1 MEEVHH
7 MQSRS
12 ARGLMAVA
20 LCVTMAGC
28 TYSLHESHLVRPMP
42 APPPDLDALIAEH
55 AGYTATESRIDTP
68 DGVSVYRV
76 DLKRPDAR
84 ATVLYFGGNGFR
96 TGLHARRILDAYAR
110 LPVDLVLVDHRGYGA
125 STGTPIIDGLRAD
138 ALQVY
143 DQVRAETVDRPLIV
157 HGQSLG
163 SFFAGYV
170 ADTRQ
175 LDGLVLES
183 SMTTAEDWT
192 RAMRARA
199 GFWTRLA
206 VRRFDIAPALQKAG
220 NLDVARRL
228 DEPVFY
234 VVGELDATTAP
245 KFSQA
250 LFEATP
256 LPTTDRLL
264 AVVAGRGHNN
274 ATLSPEFRLGF
285 TMLLER
291 ASAD

>member
-1 MEEVHH
+1 

-12 ARGLMAVA
+12 ARGLMAIA
-20 LCVTMAGC
+20 LCVAMAGC

-42 APPPDLDALIAEH
+42 APPPDLAALTAAH

-68 DGVSVYRV
+68 DGVSVYRI
-76 DLKRPDAR
+76 DFKRADAR

-96 TGLHARRILDAYAR
+96 TGLHARRILDAYAG

-125 STGTPIIDGLRAD
+125 STGSPTIDGMRAD

-143 DQVRAETVDRPLIV
+143 DQVRAGTTDRPLIV

-163 SFFAGYV
+163 SFFAGHV
-170 ADTRQ
+170 ADARQ

-220 NLDVARRL
+220 NLEVARRL
-228 DEPVFY
+228 DEPVLY

-245 KFSQA
+245 RFSQA
-250 LFEATP
+250 LFDATP
-256 LPTTDRLL
+256 VPAADRQL
-264 AVVAGRGHNN
+264 VVVPGRGHND
-274 ATLSPEFRLGF
+274 ATLSPEFGVAF
-285 TMLLER
+285 AALLAR

>member
-1 MEEVHH
+1 

-12 ARGLMAVA
+12 ARGLMAAA
-20 LCVTMAGC
+20 LCVVMAGC
-28 TYSLHESHLVRPMP
+28 TYPLKESHLVRPMP
-42 APPPDLDALIAEH
+42 APPPDLALLVATH
-55 AGYTATESRIDTP
+55 TGYTATESRIETAD
-68 DGVSVYRV
+68 DVSIYRV
-76 DLKRPDAR
+76 DLKRADAR

-96 TGLHARRILDAYAR
+96 TGLHARRIIDAYAG

-125 STGTPIIDGLRAD
+125 STGTPTIDGLRAD

-143 DQVRAETVDRPLIV
+143 DQVRAEAVGRPLIV

-206 VRRFDIAPALQKAG
+206 VRRFDIAPALQKTG
-220 NLDVARRL
+220 NLEVARRL
-228 DEPVFY
+228 DEPVLY
-234 VVGELDATTAP
+234 VVGELDVTTAP
-245 KFSQA
+245 KFSQT
-250 LFEATP
+250 LFDVTP
-256 LPTTDRLL
+256 LPVTDRQL
-264 AVVAGRGHNN
+264 VIVPGRAHND
-274 ATLSPEFRLGF
+274 ATLSPEFGVAF
-285 TMLLER
+285 TRLLER
-291 ASAD
+291 VFAD

>member
-1 MEEVHH
+1 

-12 ARGLMAVA
+12 VRGLMAVA
-20 LCVTMAGC
+20 LCLVMSGC
-28 TYSLHESHLVRPMP
+28 TYSLKEAHLVRPMP
-42 APPPDLDALIAEH
+42 APPPDLAVLAATH

-68 DGVSVYRV
+68 DDVSIYRV
-76 DLKRPDAR
+76 DLKRDDAR

-96 TGLHARRILDAYAR
+96 TGLHARRIFDAYAG

-125 STGTPIIDGLRAD
+125 STGTPTIDGLRAD

-143 DQVRAETVDRPLIV
+143 DQVRAETTGRPLIV

-170 ADTRQ
+170 AESRQ

-206 VRRFDIAPALQKAG
+206 VRRFDIAPALQKTG
-220 NLDVARRL
+220 NLEVARRL
-228 DEPVFY
+228 DAPVLY
-234 VVGELDATTAP
+234 VVGELDVTTAP

-250 LFEATP
+250 LFDATP
-256 LPTTDRLL
+256 LPAADRQL
-264 AVVAGRGHNN
+264 VIVPGRGHND
-274 ATLSPEFRLGF
+274 AALSPEFEVAF
-285 TMLLER
+285 TRLLER
-291 ASAD
+291 TSAD